1 MSELKKV
8 DLDKIAERLK
18 LIRGKLSRDKFS
30 DLLGVHRNTLG
41 NYENAVRTLGADML
55 IGLTD
60 IGINPMWVLKGEG
73 DILIPESELGPAY
86 VKDKEKQ
93 VFYHKLRSHLQG
105 VRTNPQRT
113 IKQLKSSIYRK
124 QDQNIE
130 SGQDDPTLNPEVGS
144 EVREYTIGS
153 GRTLDAFT
161 RIPLYD
167 ATASAGKGSYVLDES
182 TNDSLIFKKEW
193 IHNELHNSPGNLYLI
208 NIEGESMEPS
218 LRPGDVVL
226 VDHSDN
232 TAKRDGIYV
241 LRMGDALLVKRLQRL
256 PGDII
261 KASSDNPAYEPFN
274 IDLKKD
280 GHEISIIGRV
290 VWSGRRQ

>member
-1 MSELKKV
+1 MESIEYISTRLKKERIRLGRTQEEFAAFAEVTRQTQSKYEKGERTPDAIYLFNLSQYGLDAQYVITGVRADFYIFDDEKHVASIELKPTK
-8 DLDKIAERLK
+8 RSK
-18 LIRGKLSRDKFS
+18 LESNQSHDIKNIKEE
-30 DLLGVHRNTLG
+30 NTRS
-41 NYENAVRTLGADML
+41 YENM
-55 IGLTD
+55 
-60 IGINPMWVLKGEG
+60 
-73 DILIPESELGPAY
+73 
-86 VKDKEKQ
+86 
-93 VFYHKLRSHLQG
+93 
-105 VRTNPQRT
+105 
-113 IKQLKSSIYRK
+113 
-124 QDQNIE
+124 DQNPVTC
-130 SGQDDPTLNPEVGS
+130 SSDPSLSSKHGSKKYSHWGDFGQNPEMESFV
-144 EVREYTIGS
+144 
-153 GRTLDAFT
+153 
-161 RIPLYD
+161 RIPLYET
-167 ATASAGKGSYVLDES
+167 TASAGQGSFIHDENI
-182 TNDSLIFKKEW
+182 TDSLIFKKEW

-256 PGDII
+256 PGDVI
-261 KASSDNPAYEPFN
+261 KASSDNSAYESFN

>member
-1 MSELKKV
+1 MEIIYDIGRRLKEERV
-8 DLDKIAERLK
+8 RLK
-18 LIRGKLSRDKFS
+18 LTQQEVADLVGITRQSQAKYEKGESSPDLIYMDKLIDIGFNAYYIMSGQKTYHPLSHLEKEQKSNISDNLKEKSSSYIKRDKNNKA
-30 DLLGVHRNTLG
+30 GHR
-41 NYENAVRTLGADML
+41 
-55 IGLTD
+55 
-60 IGINPMWVLKGEG
+60 
-73 DILIPESELGPAY
+73 S
-86 VKDKEKQ
+86 
-93 VFYHKLRSHLQG
+93 
-105 VRTNPQRT
+105 
-113 IKQLKSSIYRK
+113 
-124 QDQNIE
+124 
-130 SGQDDPTLNPEVGS
+130 PTLENKAGLEIHDLSMG
-144 EVREYTIGS
+144 TGK
-153 GRTLDAFT
+153 TLSAFT

-232 TAKRDGIYV
+232 TAKCDGIYV

-261 KASSDNPAYEPFN
+261 RASSDNPAYEPFN

>member
-8 DLDKIAERLK
+8 DLDNIAERLK

-73 DILIPESELGPAY
+73 EILIPEEDLGTTY
-86 VKDKEKQ
+86 NNDKQKQ
-93 VFYHKLRSHLQG
+93 DFYRQLRSHLKG
-105 VRTNPQRT
+105 NAANPQRT
-113 IKQLKSSIYRK
+113 IKQLKSSTYRK
-124 QDQNIE
+124 RDRNIE
-130 SGQDDPTLNPEVGS
+130 SGHVDPAFNSEVGS
-144 EVREYTIGS
+144 GVREFSMGTGK
-153 GRTLDAFT
+153 TLSAFT

-256 PGDII
+256 PGDFIR
-261 KASSDNPAYEPFN
+261 ASSDNPAYEPFN